1 MEEARLRAGA
11 GRAPS
16 AAARRVRQRLGSA
29 GRLPLAP
36 HAQGKSE
43 PVGRGGWRLRAP
55 SPDLTAARRHGARP
69 PDWPVSI
76 PGGEAVG
83 AALRVVA
90 HGRRRRRAGVS
101 NPWGARAG
109 ERTRGPLA
117 SPLAASTGLCGQGR
131 GQEESFNRSLP
142 ASAMTP
148 PTPRQRG
155 VLCFLHLSALPLLW
169 AN

>member
-43 PVGRGGWRLRAP
+43 PVGRRGWRLRAP

-101 NPWGARAG
+101 NPWGAERA
-109 ERTRGPLA
+109 R
-117 SPLAASTGLCGQGR
+117 GR
-131 GQEESFNRSLP
+131 GGPWP
-142 ASAMTP
+142 ARLQP
-148 PTPRQRG
+148 PLGFAARG
-155 VLCFLHLSALPLLW
+155 GGRRRVLIALCLL
-169 AN
+169 AR